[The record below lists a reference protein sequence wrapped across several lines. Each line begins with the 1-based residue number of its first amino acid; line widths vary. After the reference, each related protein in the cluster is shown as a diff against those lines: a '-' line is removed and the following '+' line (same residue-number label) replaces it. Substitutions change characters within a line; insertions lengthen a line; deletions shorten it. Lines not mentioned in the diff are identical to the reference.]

1 MTEKEILSLGFKK
14 NQWEDEDEI
23 FTEYLLGNGIVGIL
37 ISGTTLVKI
46 TTGREVF
53 ISVPDC
59 KTIKDLKSLVK
70 LLGL

>member
-1 MTEKEILSLGFKK
+1 MTERQILSLGFKK

-37 ISGTTLVKI
+37 ISGSTLVEI

-53 ISVPDC
+53 ISVPNC
-59 KTIKDLKSLVK
+59 KTIEDLKQLVK